1 MSAAIRYERMKRA
14 WIAAHPEASS
24 AEYETAMRAL
34 ARKAGL

>member
-1 MSAAIRYERMKRA
+1 MTAVQRYEVAKRF
-14 WIAAHPEASS
+14 WIATHPEATQ